1 MRTSLLNNRAA
12 CNVALKNFGAVL
24 KDTSAIIA
32 LAASADPPVNPPPKA
47 LYRSAQALFALEK
60 WDEAHDAIKRGSELP
75 GEEKKK
81 EWGLL
86 KSQVELGKKRAEERK
101 ERERRKPL
109 YDASLKAAVKD
120 RGLVVINTPEPPDNP
135 HPLDFDPN
143 GVEDVPLSPPSVAE
157 KWTPPNPETTPLI
170 FPTFLLYPQHN
181 MSDLITHFHELTSF
195 DQQLGAIFPA
205 SPEDTSVPWADWDTK
220 HEYYVSNLAV
230 YAETKGKRLLKCGK
244 GIWLRD
250 VIEKA
255 KKVEG
260 GKLTDGIVLRDGLLS
275 FVVLVRGKEEREW
288 IENFKKVRDGGK

>member
-1 MRTSLLNNRAA
+1 M
-12 CNVALKNFGAVL
+12 ALKNWGAVL
-24 KDTSAIIA
+24 QDTSAIIA

-47 LYRSAQALFALEK
+47 LFRAAQALSALEK
-60 WDEAHDAIKRGSELP
+60 WDEALDVITRGLNLP
-75 GEEKKK
+75 GEGGKAD
-81 EWGLL
+81 WLSL
-86 KSQVELGKKRAEERK
+86 RSQTELGKKRADERA

-109 YDASLKAAVKD
+109 RAAALKAAVRD
-120 RGLVVINTPEPPDNP
+120 RGLIVVNTNAPPENP
-135 HPLDFDPN
+135 HPLDFDPA
-143 GVEDVPLSPPSVAE
+143 GVTDVPLYPPEEAQ
-157 KWTPPNPETTPLI
+157 KWQPPNPETTPLI

-195 DQQLGAIFPA
+195 DDQLGAIFPA
-205 SPEDTSVPWADWDTK
+205 SPEDTSVPWAEWDTK

-230 YAETKGKRLLKCGK
+230 YAETKDRRLLKCGK

-275 FVVLVRGKEEREW
+275 FVVLVRGKEEKEW
-288 IENFKKVRDGGK
+288 IENFKKVRDGSK